1 MLRVRVAAS
10 FLVIIL
16 MAVLTS
22 QVALGSTVGPPKMVV
37 LLIDRDAVGRTSG
50 GVNLVQSL
58 VGLSSSLQGDYFFMY
73 ASADDPST
81 VLGPVH
87 PEDQDFGKFKR
98 QIGGELNSPPVSSHW
113 DLAESLA
120 SVYNRLVDEGAAPG
134 SMIYLVSGGPSPVD
148 LSELASVP
156 RPIVSLLAEHEWP
169 IVGLS
174 LPGTPQE
181 AIRELSQIS
190 LYTGGDA
197 FELSVPTGLAKLA
210 DNALTSEAWGSLEV
224 IAPAASY
231 SDDASSSD
239 VLIAPGT
246 SEATFLLFRQAT
258 YGSLT
263 LIGPSDLEASDED
276 FASAKVI
283 ESPHVVI
290 WRLADPKPGVWKV
303 GVKRLSDGASIWQS
317 TLNKYSVVL
326 EKMEPVPLG
335 QPTTVIASIRDNGL
349 KAIPEGD
356 VRIRATVE
364 SPGGGAATY
373 LLNDRGRNGDS
384 VAGDGFFS
392 ATIQATAKQGDHLI
406 KLEADWPEYGHRIAS
421 EATLSSRVFPSIE
434 LTTLEIDYLKPG
446 ERTAV
451 AELSVRVGGQAYA
464 VPVENLASSLTA
476 NVGQRGTVEVEPRDV
491 TSSNEAWLYDVF
503 FTPAE
508 VGRHTLIFHLE
519 TEYAGRQ
526 YRFSSNSFVLQS
538 SPTLQSFLTPSSST
552 GPVAAESGAASSPS
566 GPVIV
571 DEDLSVSGSPD
582 LVEESS
588 RWWLIWAAVP
598 AALAALMIAGAVA
611 WWMSVPRPYG
621 FLYNDQGELIVD
633 FSAVKRSPL
642 ARLLSGDRIPGKD
655 LAVQG
660 LEGVSFRFQPGRVD
674 IISFRDTP
682 TVRVNSQ
689 PLIGEAVVGER
700 AWIGTRGR
708 LYSFL
713 ASPLHGAPE
722 PAPATD

>member
-1 MLRVRVAAS
+1 MFRVKVAAS

-81 VLGPVH
+81 LLGPVH

-134 SMIYLVSGGPSPVD
+134 SMIYLVTGGQSPVD

-169 IVGLS
+169 IVSLS

-231 SDDASSSD
+231 SDSPISSE

-263 LIGPSDLEASDED
+263 LIGPSDLEASEED

-283 ESPHVVI
+283 ESPHVII

-303 GVKRLSDGASIWQS
+303 GVKRLREGAEVWQS
-317 TLNKYSVVL
+317 TLNKYSLVL
-326 EKMEPVPLG
+326 EKMDPVPLG
-335 QPTTVIASIRDNGL
+335 QPTTIIASIKDDGQ
-349 KAIPEGD
+349 KAIVEGH
-356 VRIRATVE
+356 VRVQATVE
-364 SPGGGAATY
+364 SPGGVEVTY
-373 LLNDRGRNGDS
+373 SLNDKGRDGDS
-384 VAGDGFFS
+384 VEGDGFFS
-392 ATIQATAKQGDHLI
+392 ATLAATAKEGEHLVE
-406 KLEADWPEYGHRIAS
+406 LEAYWPAYDHRIVS
-421 EATLSSRVFPSIE
+421 EAAFASQIFPSIE

-464 VPVENLASSLTA
+464 VPVDDLASSLTA
-476 NVGQRGTVEVEPRDV
+476 SVGQKGTVEVEPRDV
-491 TSSNEAWLYDVF
+491 TSSNEAWLYNVF

-538 SPTLQSFLTPSSST
+538 SLTPSSST
-552 GPVAAESGAASSPS
+552 VPVATESEAASSPS
-566 GPVIV
+566 RPVI
-571 DEDLSVSGSPD
+571 DEDVAVSGSPD

-611 WWMSVPRPYG
+611 WRMSVPRPYG

-633 FSAVKRSPL
+633 FSAVKRSLL

-689 PLIGEAVVGER
+689 SLIGEAVVEER

-713 ASPLHGAPE
+713 ASPLRGAPE
-722 PAPATD
+722 PAPAKD

>member
-1 MLRVRVAAS
+1 MFRVKVAAS

-37 LLIDRDAVGRTSG
+37 LLIDRDALGRTSG
-50 GVNLVQSL
+50 GVNLVESL

-134 SMIYLVSGGPSPVD
+134 SMIYLVTGGQSPLD

-156 RPIVSLLAEHEWP
+156 RPIISLLAEHDWP

-181 AIRELSQIS
+181 AMRELSQIS

-197 FELSVPTGLAKLA
+197 FELSVPAGLAKLA
-210 DNALTSEAWGSLEV
+210 DNALTSESWGSLEA
-224 IAPAASY
+224 IAPAASFA
-231 SDDASSSD
+231 DDASSSD

-263 LIGPSDLEASDED
+263 LIGPSDLEASEED
-276 FASAKVI
+276 FASATVI

-290 WRLADPKPGVWKV
+290 WRLADPSPGVWKV
-303 GVKRLSDGASIWQS
+303 GVKRLSDGTSIWQS
-317 TLNKYSVVL
+317 TLNKYSIVL
-326 EKMEPVPLG
+326 EKMDPVPLG
-335 QPTTVIASIRDNGL
+335 QPATVIASIRDNGL
-349 KAIPEGD
+349 KAIPDGD

-364 SPGGGAATY
+364 SPGGSAATY
-373 LLNDRGRNGDS
+373 QLNDQGRNGDS
-384 VAGDGFFS
+384 AAGDGFFS

-406 KLEADWPEYGHRIAS
+406 KLVADWPEYGHRIAS
-421 EATLSSRVFPSIE
+421 EATLSSRIFPSIE

-464 VPVENLASSLTA
+464 VPVEDLASSLTA
-476 NVGQRGTVEVEPRDV
+476 NVGQKGTVEVEPRDV
-491 TSSNEAWLYDVF
+491 TSSKEAWLYDVF

-538 SPTLQSFLTPSSST
+538 SLTPSSST
-552 GPVAAESGAASSPS
+552 VPVATESEAASSPS
-566 GPVIV
+566 RPVI
-571 DEDLSVSGSPD
+571 DEDVPVSGSPD

-588 RWWLIWAAVP
+588 RGWLIWAAVP
-598 AALAALMIAGAVA
+598 AVLAALIIAGAVA
-611 WWMSVPRPYG
+611 WRMSVPRPYG
-621 FLYNDQGELIVD
+621 FLYNDHGELIVD
-633 FSAVKRSPL
+633 FSAVKRSLP
-642 ARLLSGDRIPGKD
+642 AKLLSGDRIPGKD

-689 PLIGEAVVGER
+689 PLIGEAVVEER

-722 PAPATD
+722 PAPATE

>member
-1 MLRVRVAAS
+1 MLRVKVAAS
-10 FLVIIL
+10 VLVIIL

-81 VLGPVH
+81 VLGPAH

-134 SMIYLVSGGPSPVD
+134 SMIYLVTGGQSPVD

-181 AIRELSQIS
+181 AIRELNQIS

-197 FELSVPTGLAKLA
+197 FELSVPAGLAKLA
-210 DNALTSEAWGSLEV
+210 DNALTSEAWGSLEA

-231 SDDASSSD
+231 SDDANSSE

-263 LIGPSDLEASDED
+263 LIGPSDLEASEED

-303 GVKRLSDGASIWQS
+303 GVKRLREGAEVWQS
-317 TLNKYSVVL
+317 TLNKYSIVL

-335 QPTTVIASIRDNGL
+335 QPTTVIASIRDDGQ
-349 KAIPEGD
+349 KAIVEGH
-356 VRIRATVE
+356 VRVQATVE
-364 SPGGGAATY
+364 SPGGVEVTY
-373 LLNDRGRNGDS
+373 SLNDKGRDGDS
-384 VAGDGFFS
+384 VEGDGFFS
-392 ATIQATAKQGDHLI
+392 ATLPATAKEGEHLVE
-406 KLEADWPEYGHRIAS
+406 LEAYWPAYDHRIAS
-421 EATLSSRVFPSIE
+421 EAAFASQIFPSIE

-464 VPVENLASSLTA
+464 VPVDDLASSLTA
-476 NVGQRGTVEVEPRDV
+476 SVGQKGTVEVEPRDI

-538 SPTLQSFLTPSSST
+538 SLTPSSPT
-552 GPVAAESGAASSPS
+552 GPVAAESEAASSPS
-566 GPVIV
+566 RPVL
-571 DEDLSVSGSPD
+571 DEDVPVSGSPD

-611 WWMSVPRPYG
+611 WRMSVPRPYG

-633 FSAVKRSPL
+633 FSAVKRSLP

-689 PLIGEAVVGER
+689 PLIGEAVVEER

-713 ASPLHGAPE
+713 ASPLRGTPE
-722 PAPATD
+722 PAPAKD